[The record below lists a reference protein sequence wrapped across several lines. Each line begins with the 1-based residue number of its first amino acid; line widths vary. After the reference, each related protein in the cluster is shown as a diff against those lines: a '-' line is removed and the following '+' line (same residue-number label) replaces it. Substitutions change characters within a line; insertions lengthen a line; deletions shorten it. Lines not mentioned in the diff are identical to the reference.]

1 MSWFSKTTVFRYAD
15 LRDDVKAIVHLKI
28 DKSIEYLYQSSPYYF
43 QIYVGNTVLLT
54 RDSYVKSIPKEV
66 YFDSVARVLGSTPF
80 IIHPNGDDY
89 YFTVSVVQNFTETA
103 TTPTR
108 ISERLARAAV
118 QQAQTANENCAI
130 TLEPLRSL
138 TSFAVSP
145 CGHVFSEAALRLHAC
160 PLCKA
165 PAVWTACSSL

>member
-1 MSWFSKTTVFRYAD
+1 MSWFSKTTIFRYED

-28 DKSIEYLYQSSPYYF
+28 DKSMEYLYQSNPYYF
-43 QIYVGNTVLLT
+43 QISVGNTVILT

-89 YFTVSVVQNFTETA
+89 YFTVSVVQNFTA
-103 TTPTR
+103 TPTR
-108 ISERLARAAV
+108 ICERLARAAV
-118 QQAQTANENCAI
+118 QQAQTANEYCAI
-130 TLEPLRSL
+130 TLEPLGSL
-138 TSFAVSP
+138 TSFAVSS
-145 CGHVFSEAALRLHAC
+145 CGHVFSEAALRLHTC

-165 PAVWTACSSL
+165 PVVWTVC

>member
-1 MSWFSKTTVFRYAD
+1 MSWFSKTTTIRYAD
-15 LRDDVKAIVHLKI
+15 LRDDDKTIVHMKI
-28 DKSIEYLYQSSPYYF
+28 DKSVEYLYRSNPYYF
-43 QIYVGNTVLLT
+43 QICTGNSILLVT
-54 RDSYVKSIPKEV
+54 RDSYAKSVPKEV

-89 YFTVSVVQNFTETA
+89 YFTVSVVQNFTQA
-103 TTPTR
+103 PSR
-108 ISERLARAAV
+108 ICERLARAAV
-118 QQAQTANENCAI
+118 QQAQTADEHCAI

-145 CGHVFSEAALRLHAC
+145 CGHVFSEVALRLHTC

-165 PAVWTACSSL
+165 PALWTVC